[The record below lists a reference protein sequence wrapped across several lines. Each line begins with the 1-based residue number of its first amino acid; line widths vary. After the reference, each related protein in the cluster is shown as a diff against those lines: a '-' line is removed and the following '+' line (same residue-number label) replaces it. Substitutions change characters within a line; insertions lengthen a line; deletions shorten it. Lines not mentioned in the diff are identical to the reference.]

1 MFHMPSFSLCTD
13 ADKNITI
20 AQPQTVINEIIE
32 NKEDIYDEK
41 SREVQEKM
49 AGLDEITDT
58 LTRFIEYKD
67 LVNEYSGWFDPPETV
82 YDYFNEDEV
91 YIIQRCVETET
102 FEKDFDSK
110 VNVANVIF
118 NRIEHEDFDDT
129 AIEVVTKK
137 KQFAYGRKIISYDTV
152 LAVEYAFQ
160 FGDTTQGALYFHSNK
175 KTDKFYGA
183 DYLFTDDAG
192 HHFYGY
198 KEVNEEGEG

>member
-32 NKEDIYDEK
+32 SEEDIYEKK

-49 AGLDEITDT
+49 VKLAEITDT

-67 LVNEYSGWFDPPETV
+67 LVNEYSEWFDPPESV
-82 YDYFNEDEV
+82 YDYFTEDEV

-118 NRIEHEDFDDT
+118 NRIEHKDFDDT

-175 KTDKFYGA
+175 KTDKFCGA
-183 DYLFTDDAG
+183 DYLFTDAAG

-198 KEVNEEGEG
+198 KEVDEEGEG